1 MTESAPMVFVV
12 DDDPSMLRALERML
26 RTSGHSAEVYAS
38 PGAFLARPRYPGP
51 ACLITDLRM
60 PGMSGLELQQALLA
74 SGYRIPIIFISGHGD
89 IPTTVKA
96 VKSVK
101 AGAVDFLPKPFAR
114 EELLASV
121 ESALRYHRE
130 ALAEQ
135 AANDERR
142 SKFALLTPREQEVC
156 VLVGRGLLNKQ
167 IAAELGAAEKT
178 IKVHRARVMAKL
190 AVGSV
195 AELVDL
201 LREIGER

>member
-1 MTESAPMVFVV
+1 M
-12 DDDPSMLRALERML
+12 
-26 RTSGHSAEVYAS
+26 
-38 PGAFLARPRYPGP
+38 
-51 ACLITDLRM
+51 
-60 PGMSGLELQQALLA
+60 ELQQALLA

-96 VKSVK
+96 VKAVK

>member
-1 MTESAPMVFVV
+1 M
-12 DDDPSMLRALERML
+12 
-26 RTSGHSAEVYAS
+26 
-38 PGAFLARPRYPGP
+38 
-51 ACLITDLRM
+51 
-60 PGMSGLELQQALLA
+60 ELQQALLA

-96 VKSVK
+96 VK
-101 AGAVDFLPKPFAR
+101 AGAVDFLTKPFAR

>member
-96 VKSVK
+96 VK
-101 AGAVDFLPKPFAR
+101 AGAVDFLTKPFAR

-142 SKFALLTPREQEVC
+142 SKFALLTPRE
-156 VLVGRGLLNKQ
+156 
-167 IAAELGAAEKT
+167 
-178 IKVHRARVMAKL
+178 
-190 AVGSV
+190 
-195 AELVDL
+195 
-201 LREIGER
+201 

>member
-96 VKSVK
+96 VK
-101 AGAVDFLPKPFAR
+101 AGAVDFLTKPFAR

-178 IKVHRARVMAKL
+178 IKVHWARVMAKL

>member
-96 VKSVK
+96 VKAVK

>member
-96 VKSVK
+96 VK
-101 AGAVDFLPKPFAR
+101 AVLPKPFAR